1 MFQYIPMLALLV
13 VGGSSLLRG
22 VSVKRQS
29 GQRAWAFGS
38 AKGWQRLVGVG
49 FAISAVTLAVAAAFT
64 ARHQPPNQIAAILGA
79 VLCVLGT
86 VILVIAQVQM
96 GRAWR
101 VGIRPDDAPLLINV
115 GLFRYS
121 RNPIFLG
128 MVVLAIGISVTSGQ
142 WWSWQAAITFALT
155 CDAQVKFEEAH
166 LSQNFGTSYD
176 AYRLKVRRWL

>member
-1 MFQYIPMLALLV
+1 MFQYIPILALLV

-38 AKGWQRLVGVG
+38 AKGWQRVVGVG

-128 MVVLAIGISVTSGQ
+128 MVVLAIGISRKS
-142 WWSWQAAITFALT
+142 
-155 CDAQVKFEEAH
+155 
-166 LSQNFGTSYD
+166 FGTDCGFSSGTGWAGD
-176 AYRLKVRRWL
+176 LSVHPCPACAIVRTCM